1 MERGPAP
8 GHSVRKICSGCD
20 SYTEVDGNEPVQ
32 KTVKG
37 WISSVLGLPSVI
49 GHAMEARA
57 KKREFEK
64 STLQGE
70 PVVLRDEHSEY
81 DGESGTVTDVW
92 EDMFGEL
99 RYTVSFDSGEEHGI
113 SGDLLEIQE
122 TSP

>member
-1 MERGPAP
+1 M
-8 GHSVRKICSGCD
+8 
-20 SYTEVDGNEPVQ
+20 
-32 KTVKG
+32 
-37 WISSVLGLPSVI
+37 
-49 GHAMEARA
+49 
-57 KKREFEK
+57 
-64 STLQGE
+64 
-70 PVVLRDEHSEY
+70 VLRDEHSEY